1 MQSWLVQAARDK
13 GSSPMASNGK
23 EWSEGPVLE
32 VHKQK
37 HHIVFIFHHEKRL
50 ISLSGTAPIL
60 VVAVKIGFL
69 WFNYITET
77 QLLKKNPARK
87 GAGYKGPSAQRTKE
101 S

>member
-13 GSSPMASNGK
+13 GSSPMASNWK
-23 EWSEGPVLE
+23 EWSESPVPE
-32 VHKQK
+32 MHKQK
-37 HHIVFIFHHEKRL
+37 HHIVFIIHHEERL

-69 WFNYITET
+69 WLNYTT
-77 QLLKKNPARK
+77 AALKNPART